1 VPLVNVKAP
10 QRKFLV
16 NDPGR
21 SPAFGAVTDS
31 MPLRPVKA
39 FAHLGFAV
47 TYPCRVSDEPA
58 TLRNPPRVVV
68 GADARYT
75 YLQKLI
81 GGVAFA
87 FPILVV
93 FVGQWLDDGA
103 SWRSSISAYYYART
117 GNVFVGQPVCTSDLL
132 LLVRIPLEKGLQIGR
147 LLSCVAG
154 LMAIGGGVVPDTE
167 RRSICVGPLQR
178 GGLDPLDV
186 RVRTIRRA
194 RRAQSVVLH
203 ESDQLP
209 AKHTFWEN
217 VQVLVWCPAKFRTPL
232 PVRKRPPEF
241 QLPTLRPGHPSI
253 DGG

>member
-1 VPLVNVKAP
+1 
-10 QRKFLV
+10 
-16 NDPGR
+16 
-21 SPAFGAVTDS
+21 
-31 MPLRPVKA
+31 M
-39 FAHLGFAV
+39 
-47 TYPCRVSDEPA
+47 SDEPA

-117 GNVFVGQPVCTSDLL
+117 GNVFVGSLCALAIFFFSYEYPS
-132 LLVRIPLEKGLQIGR
+132 RKGFKLDR

-154 LMAIGGGVVPDTE
+154 LMAIGVALFPTPSDGASASGRSNVVGWIHLT
-167 RRSICVGPLQR
+167 C
-178 GGLDPLDV
+178 
-186 RVRTIRRA
+186 A
-194 RRAQSVVLH
+194 SVLFGALAALSLWFFTK
-203 ESDQLP
+203 SDQLP

-232 PVRKRPPEF
+232 PVRKRRRNFSYRLCGRAILLSMAVMAYTTLQGWVDHWFLIFECIAVF
-241 QLPTLRPGHPSI
+241 AFAISWLIKGDALPWFKDEPDKT
-253 DGG
+253 